1 MSTSSLMNLGT
12 KALFA
17 AYSQLQT
24 TSNNIANA
32 NTPGYSRQSVQL
44 ATAGSAYSGSGYM
57 GRGVTVATVTRA
69 SNMYLSSQALAT
81 GSAAAADG
89 VRRGLLGQLEKVF
102 AGGANGLGSAATQ
115 IFNAFADVA
124 ANPSDLS
131 ARQAVLGR
139 LADFASLGRSSSD
152 QIESLQIQLVHDVTV
167 GVAEVNKL
175 AGELAKL
182 NTNIAA
188 ATSRGHKPNDLL
200 DQRDELVRKIGNQ
213 VEVHSLIGPDETA
226 SLFVGSGQTLVLGQS
241 AHRLQVQTDPFDA
254 SRVALGVNIG
264 GQLTPLTTEAV
275 GQGLIGGMMRFQDQD
290 LAEARNRLGQI
301 VVGLG
306 TALNQQQALGL
317 DLAGSAGSP
326 LLQFGTPLA
335 LAAAGNARDSSGM
348 PISGV
353 TLSVSDASKLKASD
367 YLLQGEPGING
378 RFSVTRLSDG
388 QVFQSVAS
396 GDQIDGLSI
405 ELDSNGLE
413 PGDRFTLKGVSQA
426 AASLNLA
433 LKSPQGLAAASAVT
447 GLVHP
452 ANVGNA
458 RIAALDIDSLPVG
471 GFQAITLEFSND
483 AGNYELFDA
492 SGTRLGDGIY
502 QAGQP
507 IRVDGIALSLNGL
520 PRSGDRLLLA
530 PTTQAA
536 SSNGNALR
544 FDRMAELKLID
555 GQSAGDAY
563 AYAMADVGVR
573 MQGATAAADNSTA
586 VASRAQ
592 TELKSTVGVNLDEEA
607 ARLIQFQQS
616 YQAAAKMLQTAQ
628 TMFDAVLNLSR

>member
-1 MSTSSLMNLGT
+1 MATSSLMTLGT

-44 ATAGSAYSGSGYM
+44 ATAGSGYSSAGYM

-69 SNMYLSSQALAT
+69 SNLFLNSQALAT

-89 VRRGLLGQLEKVF
+89 VRRDLLAQLEKVF
-102 AGGANGLGSAATQ
+102 VGGASGLGSAATQ

-124 ANPSDLS
+124 ANPADLA
-131 ARQAVLGR
+131 ARQAVLGK
-139 LADFASLGRSSSD
+139 LEDFASLGRSSSD
-152 QIESLQIQLVHDVTV
+152 QIESLQTQLVHDVTV

-182 NTNIAA
+182 NSSIAA

-241 AHRLQVQTDPFDA
+241 ANRLQLQADPLDA
-254 SRVALGVNIG
+254 SRVTLGVNSG
-264 GQLTPLTTEAV
+264 GQLTPLTTEAI

-290 LAEARNRLGQI
+290 LAEARNRLGQW

-306 TALNQQQALGL
+306 SALNAQQALGL
-317 DLAGSAGSP
+317 DLAGQAGSP
-326 LLQFGTPLA
+326 LLRFGEPQA
-335 LAAAGNARDSSGM
+335 LAAAGNARDGSGNAL
-348 PISGV
+348 SNL
-353 TLSVSDASKLKASD
+353 TLSVSDASALKASD
-367 YLLQGEPGING
+367 YRLQADPANLG
-378 RFSVTRLSDG
+378 RYIVTRLTDG
-388 QVFQSVAS
+388 QVFQPVAD
-396 GDQIDGLSI
+396 GEPFDGLSVQR
-405 ELDSNGLE
+405 DGAGLQ
-413 PGDRFTLKGVSQA
+413 PGDSFTLKAVGRA
-426 AASLNLA
+426 AASLSLL
-433 LKSPQGLAAASAVT
+433 LKNPQGLAAASAVT

-452 ANVGNA
+452 ANLGTA
-458 RIAALDIDSLPVG
+458 SIAALGIDSLPVG
-471 GFQAITLEFSND
+471 GFQAISLVFSND
-483 AGNYELFDA
+483 AGNYEVFDA
-492 SGTRLGDGIY
+492 SGNRLGDGVF
-502 QAGQP
+502 QPGQP
-507 IRVDGIALSLNGL
+507 IRFDGIALSLNGL
-520 PRSGDRLLLA
+520 PRTGDRLLLA
-530 PTTQAA
+530 PTTQPAA
-536 SSNGNALR
+536 SNGNALR
-544 FDRMAELKLID
+544 FDLMAERRLID

-573 MQGATAAADNSTA
+573 MQGASVSAANSTA

-592 TELKSTVGVNLDEEA
+592 NELKSTVGVNLDEEA

-616 YQAAAKMLQTAQ
+616 YQAAAKLLQAAQ
-628 TMFDAVLNLSR
+628 SMFDAVLNLSR

>member
-1 MSTSSLMNLGT
+1 MATTSLTSLGT

-44 ATAGSAYSGSGYM
+44 ATAGSSGGGSGYM
-57 GRGVTVATVTRA
+57 GGGVTVATVTRA
-69 SNMYLSSQALAT
+69 SNMFLSGQALAT

-89 VRRGLLGQLEKVF
+89 VRRDLLSQLEKVF
-102 AGGANGLGSAATQ
+102 TGGANGLGSAATQ

-139 LADFASLGRSSSD
+139 VADFASLGRSSSD
-152 QIESLQIQLVHDVTV
+152 QIESLQTQLVHDVTV
-167 GVAEVNKL
+167 SVAEVNQL
-175 AGELAKL
+175 ASELAKL

-188 ATSRGHKPNDLL
+188 ASARGHRPNDLL
-200 DQRDELVRKIGNQ
+200 DQRDEFVRKIGKQ
-213 VEVHSLIGPDETA
+213 IEVHSLLGPDETV
-226 SLFVGSGQTLVLGQS
+226 SLFVGSGQTLVLGQVANS
-241 AHRLQVQTDPFDA
+241 LQVRTDPIDT
-254 SRVALGVNIG
+254 SRLALGVNIG

-290 LAEARNRLGQI
+290 LADARNRLGQI

-317 DLAGSAGSP
+317 DLAGRPGSP
-326 LLQFGTPLA
+326 LLQFGAPVA
-335 LAAAGNARDSSGM
+335 LAAAGNARDGDGLPLS
-348 PISGV
+348 IV
-353 TLSVSDASKLKASD
+353 ALSVSDASKLKASD
-367 YLLQGEPGING
+367 YLLQAESGING
-378 RFSVTRLSDG
+378 RFNLTRLSDG
-388 QVFQSVAS
+388 QVFQSLAS
-396 GDQIDGLSI
+396 GDQVDGLTI
-405 ELDSNGLE
+405 DLGGNGLE
-413 PGDRFTLKGVSQA
+413 PGDRFTLKGVGQA

-433 LKSPQGLAAASAVT
+433 LRSPQGLAAASAVT

-458 RIAALDIDSLPVG
+458 RIAALDVDSLPVG

-492 SGTRLGDGIY
+492 GGTRLGDGIF

-507 IRVDGIALSLNGL
+507 IRVGGIALSLTGL
-520 PRSGDRLLLA
+520 PRGGDRLLLA

-555 GQSAGDAY
+555 GESAGDAY
-563 AYAMADVGVR
+563 AHAMADVGVR
-573 MQGATAAADNSTA
+573 MQGAMASADTSTA

-592 TELKSTVGVNLDEEA
+592 TELMSTVGVNLDEEA

-628 TMFDAVLNLSR
+628 TMFDAVLNIGR